1 MPQRIGII
9 GGSGVERP
17 EAGFMEKVV
26 DTPYGQALAWIGEG
40 EGADVVFLSRHGVDH
55 DVPPHRVNYRA
66 NIKALQ
72 ILEVDRVI
80 ASFAVGGIA
89 DDIPPGGVVVP
100 DQIID
105 LTSGRASTFFDG
117 GESALKHTPFT
128 EPFSPRLREAIVAQG
143 ADHGLTIR
151 PTGTYICF
159 NGPRFETAAEI
170 RMAKAMGADVVGMT
184 AMPEAILARELEI
197 HYAGI
202 AVSVNWAAGIKGP
215 LQVDFGALESIRAK
229 LLPLM
234 LDVLHTTE
242 LDAEIW
248 ARESGD

>member
-1 MPQRIGII
+1 MPHRIGII

-17 EAGFMEKVV
+17 EAGYTETVV
-26 DTPYGQALAWIGEG
+26 DTPYGPALAWIGEG
-40 EGADVVFLSRHGVDH
+40 EAADVVFLSRHGVEH
-55 DVPPHRVNYRA
+55 DLPPHRVNYRA

-72 ILEVDRVI
+72 LLGVDHVI

-89 DDIPPGGVVVP
+89 DDIPPGGIVAP

-105 LTSGRASTFFDG
+105 LTNGRDFTFFDG
-117 GESALKHTPFT
+117 GESSLKHTPFT
-128 EPFSPRLREAIVAQG
+128 EPFSPQLRVAIVARG
-143 ADHGLTIR
+143 AAHGLAIR
-151 PTGTYICF
+151 PTGTYVCF

-170 RMAKAMGADVVGMT
+170 RMAKAFGADMVGMT

-202 AVSVNWAAGIKGP
+202 AVSVNWAAGVRGP
-215 LQVDFGALESIRAK
+215 LQVDFGALESIRGK

-234 LDVLHTTE
+234 LDVLRTTE
-242 LDAEIW
+242 LNADVW
-248 ARESGD
+248 SRESGD